1 MKNLKNISIKLK
13 IKMNTSIYVENNKVI
28 SRRKC
33 ILQMHTLGKNMFQIN
48 NFIFH
53 FKNLKE
59 EQNKPHQ
66 VEGRK

>member
-13 IKMNTSIYVENNKVI
+13 IKMNTSIYVENNKAV

-33 ILQMHTLGKNMFQIN
+33 ILQMHTLGKNMFQSN

-59 EQNKPHQ
+59 EQNKPYQ
-66 VEGRK
+66 LEGRK